1 MVLKLY
7 LCISFL
13 FIYEIVSYIHST
25 SHLKPKFQLKVIQQ
39 QDESWEL
46 TFEQVKSNL
55 FLSPNKE
62 NINKLCDKIDNIT
75 NKSSREYSILKL
87 ARQNLLE
94 RLLSNNRNEY
104 IQVVTDNIHR
114 IPRQDLPN
122 RQDIPI
128 SASSPSSAS
137 ASSSYLS
144 NTEAIGTTISTATT
158 SIDNSK
164 GVITDDCQ
172 LQNVTYTES
181 ILDIFLLKIFRK
193 FVQEEVKYTSP
204 TKGMVIYYM

>member
-1 MVLKLY
+1 MLKLY
-7 LCISFL
+7 LFISLL
-13 FIYEIVSYIHST
+13 FTYEIVAYLHSR
-25 SHLKPKFQLKVIQQ
+25 HHFKPNFQLKVIQQ
-39 QDESWEL
+39 EEESWES
-46 TFEQVKSNL
+46 TFGQVKSNL

-62 NINKLCDKIDNIT
+62 NINKLCDKIDSIT

-122 RQDIPI
+122 RQDIPV
-128 SASSPSSAS
+128 SAPSFS
-137 ASSSYLS
+137 SSSYLS
-144 NTEAIGTTISTATT
+144 NTEAIGTTAG
-158 SIDNSK
+158 K
-164 GVITDDCQ
+164 GSITDDCQ

-193 FVQEEVKYTSP
+193 YVQEEIKYTSP
-204 TKGMVIYYM
+204 TKGIVIY